1 MPIDLTKIFKKYE
14 GQWVAFKE
22 DQKTVIGNGK
32 TAKEAYEKALTKGY
46 KNPILTRMPNTL
58 ADYIGYSL

>member
-1 MPIDLTKIFKKYE
+1 MPIDLTKIFKKYK

-46 KNPILTRMPNTL
+46 KSPILARMPNTL